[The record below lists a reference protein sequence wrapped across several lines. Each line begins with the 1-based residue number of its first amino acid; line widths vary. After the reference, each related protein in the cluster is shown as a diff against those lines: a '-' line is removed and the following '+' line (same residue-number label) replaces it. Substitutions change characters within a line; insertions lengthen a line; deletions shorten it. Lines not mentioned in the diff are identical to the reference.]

1 MRKRVLIVGG
11 GTAGW
16 LTAGYLAKR
25 LAADL
30 PAGAEVRLVES
41 SAIGILGVGEGTF
54 PTIRSTLSTIG
65 LGEADMIR
73 RCGASFKQGARFA
86 NWRRPA
92 KGRTP
97 HHYLHAF
104 QEADERSGLELLP
117 YWLLGAAGNEHWDE
131 VATPQTK
138 AADAHRAPK
147 LPTHADYAAPLNY
160 AFHFDA
166 VALAELLRDQAV
178 ASGVGH
184 LVDKVTNV
192 LLDGDGAIA
201 GVETDANGLLT
212 ADLYIDCTGF
222 RAELIGKALGVP
234 FKSCRDS
241 LFCDSALALQVP
253 HATPE
258 EEVASYTIST
268 AQRSGWI
275 WDIALDR
282 RRGIG
287 HVYSSDH
294 SSREEAE
301 QALRDY
307 IGPAA
312 DGLEARHIPFTPGFR
327 EINWHMNCVA
337 IGLSSGF
344 FEPLEATGIVF
355 SEVAASMVANLFP
368 WGGDYET
375 SARQFNANMLRRY
388 ERALDFIKLHYC
400 LSDRDDSD
408 FWRDNVRPDTVR
420 DSLHE
425 LLDRWR
431 FRPPNEMD
439 VDTNVDIFPA
449 SSWQYVLYGLDW
461 KTDLSAKRG
470 AYRYFDDAVAAFAE
484 VRRQADFAVR
494 NLPSNR
500 QLLTIARQRDF
511 GPEGKA
517 AA

>member
-1 MRKRVLIVGG
+1 MKKQVLIVGG

-25 LAADL
+25 LGADL
-30 PAGAEVRLVES
+30 PQGAEVRLVES

-86 NWRRPA
+86 NWRKPFN
-92 KGRTP
+92 GRDP

-104 QEADERSGLELLP
+104 QEADDRKVELLP

-147 LPTHADYAAPLNY
+147 LPTNPDYAAPLNY

-166 VALAELLRDQAV
+166 VALAELLREQAV
-178 ASGVGH
+178 SIGVKH
-184 LVDKVTNV
+184 VVDKVNDV
-192 LLDGDGAIA
+192 LLGEDGAIA
-201 GVETDANGLLT
+201 GVETEANGLFT

-222 RAELIGKALGVP
+222 RAELIGKALGIP
-234 FKSCRDS
+234 FKSCRDA

-253 HATPE
+253 HATPD

-268 AQRSGWI
+268 AQSAGWI
-275 WDIALDR
+275 WDIALDA

-294 SSREEAE
+294 LSGDEAE
-301 QALRDY
+301 RELRDY

-312 DGLEARHIPFTPGFR
+312 NGLEVRHIPFTPGFR
-327 EINWHMNCVA
+327 ETNWHKNCVA

-368 WGGDYET
+368 WGGDFET

-388 ERALDFIKLHYC
+388 ERALDFIKLHYY

-408 FWRDNVRPDTVR
+408 FWRDNVRPETAP

-431 FRPPNEMD
+431 FRPPNELD
-439 VDTNVDIFPA
+439 IDTNIDIFPA

-461 KTDLSAKRG
+461 KTDLAPKRG
-470 AYRYFDDAVAAFAE
+470 AYRYYDDAVAAFAE
-484 VRRQADFAVR
+484 VRRQADFAIR

-500 QLLTIARQRDF
+500 QLLTIAKRRDF
-511 GPEGKA
+511 GPGNLS
-517 AA
+517 